1 MQIEKLTES
10 EEVTIKAV
18 WDCRKKPTLSEAA
31 ERVNGIYG
39 KNWAPQTVSSFLR
52 KLVDKKYLELQRNGK
67 IYTYKVLI
75 PESAYKRK
83 AYKQH
88 ISFWNHNNVTEFL
101 TEMIRNGDL
110 TKEDLKKNSGTLLC
124 RKHK

>member
-10 EEVTIKAV
+10 EEVTMKAV
-18 WDCRKKPTLSEAA
+18 WDCRKKPGLSEVNQ
-31 ERVNGIYG
+31 RVNSIYG
-39 KNWAPQTVSSFLR
+39 KNWKPQTVSSFLR
-52 KLVDKKYLELQRNGK
+52 KLVDKNYLELQRNGK

-101 TEMIRNGDL
+101 TEIIQNGDL
-110 TKEDLKKNSGTLLC
+110 TKEDLEKIGGSF
-124 RKHK
+124 